1 MKKKIKILFTG
12 LTHLNHNYGAQGIA
26 LPLMEKLNE
35 FFEAEYTFILSE
47 RYYKE
52 NLLFSKKYNFNI
64 ITNPK
69 PLVALG
75 ECYFFIYILYNF
87 ARLLKKKEVTTKKE
101 KEQHLALVERLKE
114 NDVVIDLSGIEFIG
128 DVSFK
133 RKYLNYIN
141 TIYMQCLAD
150 KYNKPYLKYTKSY
163 GPFSGKIYS
172 FFVRKQLNKLPF
184 IFVRGENNLKE
195 IKKLNLRV
203 PTYSF
208 PDISIS
214 MKAESKDWAVN
225 YIAKLGLNLSKPIV
239 GISPSS
245 VIAGMEFNSDKSS
258 CGSNHIRLCKEIVNF
273 YQLKGL
279 QILLI
284 PHSLGDGIN
293 IRSCDLALSK
303 KIYTELR
310 DKTNIFM
317 ISDRGLTY
325 KQVRA
330 IIGLLDFYITGRYH
344 SISSALSMGIPVI
357 SLSWHIKYKD
367 IMALFLDNFLTIDC
381 RTTSVREAF
390 SLAKKYYNNRQWFN
404 RDEVLGRKKEVIKQI
419 NKSVDILANEI
430 KKYILYI

>member
-12 LTHLNHNYGAQGIA
+12 LTHLNHNYGTQGITF
-26 LPLMEKLNE
+26 PLMEKLNE

-69 PLVALG
+69 LLVALG

-87 ARLLKKKEVTTKKE
+87 ARLLKKKGVITKKE

-114 NDVVIDLSGIEFIG
+114 SDVVIDLSGIEFIG
-128 DVSFK
+128 NVSFK

-203 PTYSF
+203 PAYSF

-258 CGSNHIRLCKEIVNF
+258 HSCGLNHIRLCKEIVNF

-303 KIYTELR
+303 KIYTELN
-310 DKTNIFM
+310 DKTNVCM
-317 ISDRGLTY
+317 ISDRELTY
-325 KQVRA
+325 KQIRA
-330 IIGLLDFYITGRYH
+330 VIGLLDFYISSRYH
-344 SISSALSMGIPVI
+344 SVSSALSMGIPVV
-357 SLSWHIKYKD
+357 SLSWHIKYQD
-367 IMALFLDNFLTIDC
+367 IMSLFLDNFLTIDC
-381 RTTSVREAF
+381 RTTGIKKAL
-390 SLAKKYYNNRQWFN
+390 SLIEKYYNNRKWFDKN
-404 RDEVLGRKKEVIKQI
+404 KVLKRKEQAIKQI
-419 NKSVDILANEI
+419 DESVDILVNEI
-430 KKYILYI
+430 KKYI